1 MSSSIRTATWC
12 EPRVCLRCW
21 EARSSPSRSSRR
33 PGWARKSSSSSVGV
47 QGGGASSLEELEQW
61 RDDLRR
67 RGLRLC
73 LTNGCF
79 DLLHAGHVQLLADAR
94 AMADALVVALNT
106 DASVRRLKGPSRP
119 LVPEAERA
127 ELLAALESVDRVVL
141 FDEPTPLE
149 VIVALRPDVLAKG
162 ADWAADQIVG
172 AEQVRGWGGRVERL
186 PLVEG
191 LSTSAIIERV
201 RRRFG

>member
-1 MSSSIRTATWC
+1 M
-12 EPRVCLRCW
+12 
-21 EARSSPSRSSRR
+21 
-33 PGWARKSSSSSVGV
+33 
-47 QGGGASSLEELEQW
+47 QGGGANSLEELEQW

-127 ELLAALESVDRVVL
+127 ELLAALEAVDRVVL

>member
-1 MSSSIRTATWC
+1 M
-12 EPRVCLRCW
+12 
-21 EARSSPSRSSRR
+21 
-33 PGWARKSSSSSVGV
+33 GV
-47 QGGGASSLEELEQW
+47 QGGGANSLEELEQW

-127 ELLAALESVDRVVL
+127 ELLAALEAVDRVVL

>member
-1 MSSSIRTATWC
+1 M
-12 EPRVCLRCW
+12 
-21 EARSSPSRSSRR
+21 
-33 PGWARKSSSSSVGV
+33 GV